1 MQDES
6 WLLFILLHIV
16 INNTVSVLKD
26 PPEHLDCL
34 VFQLLLNSPFPSDL
48 VRGLQMLARARAKR
62 LAARD
67 AFDLV

>member
-1 MQDES
+1 MR
-6 WLLFILLHIV
+6 
-16 INNTVSVLKD
+16 VLKEPLLRPVS
-26 PPEHLDCL
+26 PPILQPEI
-34 VFQLLLNSPFPSDL
+34 NSPFPSSL